1 MTKKVK
7 IGVIG
12 VGKLGSF
19 HCEKLKALE
28 TAELVGVYDA
38 DEQRAAQVSQKFQ
51 VPAFASIEA
60 LLDQVAAVSIAV
72 PTIDHLRIS
81 KYALERGLP
90 VFVEKPIA
98 ASVAEASE
106 MVTLAQRHQTIIQV
120 GHVERFNPALLA
132 LTGFELKPLF
142 IESHRLA
149 PFDPRG
155 TDVAVILDLMIH
167 DIDIILAMVK
177 SPVTQID
184 ANGVALVSDEAD
196 IANARIKFV
205 NGCVANVTASRI
217 SQRKMRKI
225 RVFQRDAYISI
236 DFLQRNT
243 EIFRI
248 QENLSDTVH
257 QATVILGQIE
267 KGKKPCNILY
277 ERPTPPEKDALY
289 EELASFIAAIMT
301 GTPPIVSGEDGLRA
315 LEVAVKVAEIVK
327 DSQRIIA

>member
-1 MTKKVK
+1 MTKTVK

-19 HCEKLKALE
+19 HCEKLKMLE
-28 TAELVGVYDA
+28 TADLVGVYDA
-38 DEQRAAQVSQKFQ
+38 DAQRANQVSQKYQ
-51 VPAFASIEA
+51 VSAFASLET
-60 LLDQVAAVSIAV
+60 LLDQVEAVSIAV
-72 PTIDHLRIS
+72 PTVDHLRIS
-81 KYALERGLP
+81 KYALEQGLP

-98 ASVAEASE
+98 ATVAEATE
-106 MVTLAQRHQTIIQV
+106 MVDLARRHQTIIQV

-132 LTGFELKPLF
+132 LTGFNLQPLF

-177 SPVTQID
+177 SPVVQID

-196 IANARIKFV
+196 IANARIKFA

-225 RVFQRDAYISI
+225 RIFQRDAYISI

-248 QENLSDTVH
+248 QDS
-257 QATVILGQIE
+257 QADVSQQTTVILGQIE

-277 ERPTPPEKDALY
+277 ERPTLPEKDALY
-289 EELASFIAAIMT
+289 EELASFVAAILA
-301 GTPPIVSGEDGLRA
+301 GTPPVVSGEDGLRA

-327 DSQRIIA
+327 DSQRIIS